1 MNCDKF
7 EKLFIQENETE
18 LLEHI
23 KTCETCMAEYKQML
37 KTQEVIK
44 EAKPYFERK
53 EKSRNFAKIAAAI
66 GLIAVSSFVIFS
78 VNFVPKVSYED
89 SVSNAFPVD
98 EYGLLDIQ

>member
-7 EKLFIQENETE
+7 EHFFTQENETE

-23 KTCETCMAEYKQML
+23 KTCETCMNEYKKMQ
-37 KTQEVIK
+37 KTQNLIK
-44 EAKPYFERK
+44 EARPYFAKK
-53 EKSRNFAKIAAAI
+53 EKTRNFTKIAAVF
-66 GLIAVSSFVIFS
+66 GLIAVSSFVIFNI
-78 VNFVPKVSYED
+78 NFVPKLSYSD